1 MCYVCLPFPRQGRA
15 CLPKYRVEIQKLSDA
30 NIRFAEETDRR
41 AASQGHLHSPLR
53 HTACIHAPIDLVM
66 SVSPT

>member
-1 MCYVCLPFPRQGRA
+1 MCAYHSPDKEGHASPNI
-15 CLPKYRVEIQKLSDA
+15 EIQKLPDE
-30 NIRFAEETDRR
+30 NTRFAEETDRR

-53 HTACIHAPIDLVM
+53 HTACLRAPIDLVM